1 MDQVLSWDKEKF
13 RPDSMD
19 QVLSWDREKTY
30 VASPVWI
37 IESLVF
43 TPLRSHLG
51 DKTLALGNPF
61 FTQCSGRDNVLFTS
75 KKFSTT
81 LLIFNFGLIDV
92 KQTQQES
99 GVSQLSAEKTDP
111 FYL

>member
-13 RPDSMD
+13 RPDSMDQVLSWDREKFHPDSMD

-61 FTQCSGRDNVLFTS
+61 VT
-75 KKFSTT
+75 
-81 LLIFNFGLIDV
+81 
-92 KQTQQES
+92 
-99 GVSQLSAEKTDP
+99 
-111 FYL
+111 